1 LQRKVEYWKHC
12 ESGEN
17 NLTPPFGGNSGSDL
31 SASGGKA
38 ERE

>member
-1 LQRKVEYWKHC
+1 MLNIGDTAKVGTNKL
-12 ESGEN
+12 N
-17 NLTPPFGGNSGSDL
+17 PPNGGNSGSDL